1 MLPSETVMRLPLL
14 LQAKSWPAGLYS
26 GPGLVE
32 AVVGRMKRGGTEA
45 ESRKMWLLLAYLY
58 ETQVG

>member
-1 MLPSETVMRLPLL
+1 M
-14 LQAKSWPAGLYS
+14 GLYS

-45 ESRKMWLLLAYLY
+45 ESRELWLLLAYLY
-58 ETQVG
+58 EAQARCLRSGRVVRNGL